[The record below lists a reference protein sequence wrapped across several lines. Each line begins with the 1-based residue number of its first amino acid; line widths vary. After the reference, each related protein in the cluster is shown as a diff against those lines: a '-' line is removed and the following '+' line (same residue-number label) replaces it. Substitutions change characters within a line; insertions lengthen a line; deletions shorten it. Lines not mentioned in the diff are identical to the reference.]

1 MSLSRRHLLKNLGV
15 LAGGSVMVRL
25 VSVATTLVVTRAL
38 GPTGFGVLS
47 SGLAIAAVV
56 GVCANLGLEDYV
68 TRQVARAPER
78 AAEALGEALV
88 ARLVAMPVA
97 ALAALALALAVP
109 RAALVFACLIVYSL
123 LHSYLL
129 LVCAVFRGLQRME
142 AQSLLLGTQI
152 VLIAGG
158 AVGAT
163 ALTHDPL
170 PVAAAYLLATAAT
183 LGLTAW
189 LLRRV
194 GIHVCYSLSSPWRR
208 VLRASAPFGLTAVG
222 VVVYDRVGAVAVL
235 ALCGASAAGL
245 FNAAYSLVLALT
257 SLPSVAV
264 AALYPSLAAMARG
277 DRRALTAVS
286 GRLVGAALAGGL
298 LLALC
303 VDLAGPTLVARLFG
317 GAYLGAA
324 AILTLLAWS
333 LPPLFMT
340 IVLVGIL
347 EAADRQRACA
357 GAVGLALAVGAPASM
372 AATWLWGLQGATAA
386 YVLAHAVLA
395 AMLTWLAA
403 PIAGWIR
410 PADAPRTAALDAAP
424 LHGPGSG

>member
-1 MSLSRRHLLKNLGV
+1 MPMPLSRRHLLKNLSV
-15 LAGGSVMVRL
+15 LAGGSVVVRL

-47 SGLAIAAVV
+47 SGLAVATVV

-78 AAEALGEALV
+78 AAEALSEALV
-88 ARLVAMPVA
+88 ARLVALPVA
-97 ALAALALALAVP
+97 ALAALALALAFP
-109 RAALVFACLIVYSL
+109 RAALVFVCLIAYSL

-129 LVCAVFRGLQRME
+129 LVCAAFRGLQRME
-142 AQSLLLGTQI
+142 AQSMLLGTQI

-194 GIHVCYSLSSPWRR
+194 GIHVRYSRR
-208 VLRASAPFGLTAVG
+208 GPLRRILRASAPFGLTAVG

-235 ALCGASAAGL
+235 ALCGASAAGW
-245 FNAAYSLVLALT
+245 FNAAYGLVLALT

-264 AALYPSLAAMARG
+264 AALYPSLAATAQS
-277 DRRALTAVS
+277 DRRALATVS
-286 GRLVGAALAGGL
+286 RRLVGSALAGGL

-303 VDLAGPTLVARLFG
+303 LDLGGAHAGGAAVRRRLPGRRGHPDSAGLEPSTLVYDDCAGGHPRGRRLPARLRWRG
-317 GAYLGAA
+317 GPGAC
-324 AILTLLAWS
+324 
-333 LPPLFMT
+333 
-340 IVLVGIL
+340 
-347 EAADRQRACA
+347 RRRASQP
-357 GAVGLALAVGAPASM
+357 GRHLAVGPPGRHGRLRSWP
-372 AATWLWGLQGATAA
+372 TPPW
-386 YVLAHAVLA
+386 
-395 AMLTWLAA
+395 
-403 PIAGWIR
+403 R
-410 PADAPRTAALDAAP
+410 PC
-424 LHGPGSG
+424 